1 MSTVSPNLSLPYIQQ
16 NQAQKHVTHNE
27 GMRLLDGVVQ
37 LSVLSRAQT
46 APPANPIAGARYIL
60 PSGATGAW
68 AGFDRFAG
76 PLGRKCLADYPAKRG
91 LGGMGSKRAG
101 LAGLSQGQ
109 WTDATAADVERMD
122 KLGLNTSADL
132 TNRLAVSSDA
142 TLLTHDTTGGHQLKI
157 NKDQPGD
164 TGSLLFQTGWSVAPK
179 WASPGQITSK
189 SKSVQMAAIF
199 IKP

>member
-1 MSTVSPNLSLPYIQQ
+1 MSPIMRVCACWMVWCSLVFSAGP
-16 NQAQKHVTHNE
+16 KLRPPRT
-27 GMRLLDGVVQ
+27 LLPELAIFCLAARPALGPG
-37 LSVLSRAQT
+37 LKIRWPIEKKMPGGLSRQKRVGWHG
-46 APPANPIAGARYIL
+46 IK
-60 PSGATGAW
+60 TGW
-68 AGFDRFAG
+68 
-76 PLGRKCLADYPAKRG
+76 PC
-91 LGGMGSKRAG
+91 
-101 LAGLSQGQ
+101 SQGQ

-142 TLLTHDTTGGHQLKI
+142 TLLTHNTTGGHQLKI

-164 TGSLLFQTGWSVAPK
+164 TGSLLFQTGWLVAPK